1 MRWLTLTL
9 VVKGGVDRMS
19 VAILGMTQNEEDRL
33 CEALAFAIA
42 RLTEEERQRF
52 GGDGK
57 SCQLAAWE
65 SIWEKMR
72 PVHALSPID
81 RG

>member
-1 MRWLTLTL
+1 
-9 VVKGGVDRMS
+9 MS
-19 VAILGMTQNEEDRL
+19 MVMLGMTQNEEDRL
-33 CEALAFAIA
+33 YEALAFAID
-42 RLTEEERQRF
+42 RLTKEEAQRF

-65 SIWEKMR
+65 SIWVKLR
-72 PVHALSPID
+72 PAYAPSPTD